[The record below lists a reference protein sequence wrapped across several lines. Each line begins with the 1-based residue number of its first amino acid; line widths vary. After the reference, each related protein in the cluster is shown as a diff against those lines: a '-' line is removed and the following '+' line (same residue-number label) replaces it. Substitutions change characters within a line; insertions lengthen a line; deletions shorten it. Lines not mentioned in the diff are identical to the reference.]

1 MSGMVYLFVCL
12 KAWAGAFGIGQVTQ
26 YISSLTRLTGG
37 LSSLISSTGQ
47 IRINGSFLKQIF
59 DFLEKPD
66 VMYQGSLTVEKRRD
80 RKYEVEFR
88 DVSFRYPGSD
98 QYALRHVNIKF
109 NVGGRLAVVGQ
120 NGSGKTTFIK
130 LLCRL
135 YDPTEGTILLNGIDI
150 RKYDYREYIS
160 DRKSVV

>member
-1 MSGMVYLFVCL
+1 MGIFAAASSAVSVLMSGVVYLFVCL

-37 LSSLISSTGQ
+37 LSSLISTTGQ

-88 DVSFRYPGSD
+88 DVSFGY
-98 QYALRHVNIKF
+98 Q
-109 NVGGRLAVVGQ
+109 
-120 NGSGKTTFIK
+120 GKDGEQVTSMP
-130 LLCRL
+130 CAM
-135 YDPTEGTILLNGIDI
+135 
-150 RKYDYREYIS
+150 
-160 DRKSVV
+160 